1 MPTYQYHCTECGHD
15 FEAFQSM
22 VDPVLEECPKC
33 HGKVRRLITGG
44 AGFIFKG
51 NGFYQTDYRSKQY
64 KADAAKDTASASSSP
79 SKSSGD
85 KKKTQSI

>member
-22 VDPVLEECPKC
+22 VEPVLEECPKC

-51 NGFYQTDYRSKQY
+51 NGFYQTDYPSKQY